1 MVKNKVLL
9 SFDMNGNFLSLQEG
23 SNKIYAGSVASVEY
37 YVDFSENLSVNDL
50 VYISFTGPDNQ
61 KLAPLICERILD
73 NRFKLLST
81 GEELDYNLTT
91 TEEMTINAIIK
102 TRDIITNTSSIK
114 SQASVVVNV
123 YPGSQFV
130 PGIVDGSV
138 LTNLE
143 EHLNDI
149 EKYTIKKYDVKDIVD
164 EIVLVPYSKD
174 RIKEAPAVYIGY
186 SSQVKYYDWGKEDYN
201 TITVQGNL
209 LVLSEENDNALKQ
222 YEYLFVDNEI
232 YARTLTKPSNSEN
245 LTAGEFYSISLTNN
259 TFLGYTQDKIS
270 SHNTDQLSHQDLRS
284 LVESVEGITQ
294 QNTEDI
300 ENIQSSISSLT
311 VQVNSNSNLI
321 NQTKTNLENNY
332 YTKVQTYTKDEVNS
346 LLGTAAGFQF
356 VVVDELPV
364 QGDPTKI
371 YLVPVQQVTTLADNE
386 EQAEVEDYYDEY
398 IYLAS
403 EDRYECIGS
412 TRINIDDYVTIEQY
426 SQGMSAK
433 ADKTEL
439 TRLQILDEEV

>member
-50 VYISFTGPDNQ
+50 VYISFTRPDNQ

-102 TRDIITNTSSIK
+102 TRDIITNISSIK

-123 YPGSQFV
+123 YPGSQFI
-130 PGIVDGSV
+130 PGIVDDSV

-149 EKYTIKKYDVKDIVD
+149 EKYTIKKYDVKDIED

-174 RIKEAPAVYIGY
+174 GIKEAPAIYIGY
-186 SSQVKYYDWGKEDYN
+186 SSQVKYYDWETEDYN

-222 YEYLFVDNEI
+222 YEYLYVDNEI
-232 YARTLTKPSNSEN
+232 YARTITKASNSEN
-245 LTAGEFYSISLTNN
+245 LTVGEFYSISLTNN

-371 YLVPVQQVTTLADNE
+371 YLVPVQQVTPLSDNE
-386 EQAEVEDYYDEY
+386 EQVEVEDYYDEY
-398 IYLAS
+398 IYLSS
-403 EDRYECIGS
+403 EARYECIGS
-412 TRINIDDYVTIEQY
+412 TRINIDNYVTLEQY
-426 SQGMSAK
+426 SQEMSAK